1 MPNTLIPIQTYTLTS
16 SASSITFSNIPQ
28 NYTDLKIVV
37 SARNASTNT
46 GYERLS
52 MSMQL
57 NGSTSTF
64 TSRFLSSSN
73 PPSSFSY
80 SNGTIGWLP
89 AADAAANTFSNT
101 EITILNYTSSNNKS
115 FYVDNAQT
123 NNTTDY
129 NKFNISLGSLL
140 WSTASAITSV
150 GFTFESGTSIVAGS
164 TFTLYGISNGVKA
177 TGGTITV
184 AGGYAYHTF
193 TSTGSFLPSQKITNA
208 EVLVIAGGGGG
219 GRRHSGGGGAGGLS
233 YGTSQ
238 SFIAGQSYTAL
249 VGAGGAGGATSSS
262 GTTGGNSVIGQVIS
276 NGGGAG
282 IGGASKSVAIGGS
295 GGGSADYGSSATV
308 GGTANQGN
316 TGGATGY
323 GNNGGAGKDNGSNS
337 LAAGGGGGSG
347 AVGQNA
353 PSTTQPGNGGIGLSN
368 WSAWH
373 AITGTGVLSSGLYYI
388 AAGGGGSSFNQS
400 GFGTGGIG
408 GGGAGSSTG
417 AATSGTANT
426 GSGGGGQGDDN
437 SASGSGGSGL
447 VIVRYPLS

>member
-1 MPNTLIPIQTYTLTS
+1 MPNTLIPIQTYTLS
-16 SASSITFSNIPQ
+16 STTASVTFSNIPQ

-37 SARNASTNT
+37 SARNSGSSTPDLWIRMNGLTT
-46 GYERLS
+46 GYSGRFLS
-52 MSMQL
+52 G
-57 NGSTSTF
+57 NGASAGSGTRSVSAWAVGVVGSSSTTSSTF
-64 TSRFLSSSN
+64 TNQEVYIPNYSSSN
-73 PPSSFSY
+73 PKSVSSDSVQ
-80 SNGTIGWLP
+80 
-89 AADAAANTFSNT
+89 
-101 EITILNYTSSNNKS
+101 E
-115 FYVDNAQT
+115 DNA
-123 NNTTDY
+123 TTAY
-129 NKFNISLGSLL
+129 MYIFANLQS
-140 WSTASAITSV
+140 STAAITSL
-150 GFTFESGTSIVAGS
+150 TCLLEDSTSFLSGS

-177 TGGTITV
+177 TGGTLTV

-193 TSTGSFLPSQKITNA
+193 TSTGSFLPSQQIKGA
-208 EVLVIAGGGGG
+208 EVLVVAGGGGG
-219 GRRHSGGGGAGGLS
+219 ARRHGGGGGAGGLS
-233 YGTSQ
+233 YGAYQT
-238 SFIAGQSYTAL
+238 FNAGQTYTAL

-282 IGGASKSVAIGGS
+282 VGGASKSLAIGGS
-295 GGGSADYGSSATV
+295 GGGSADYGTSATV

-316 TGGATGY
+316 TGGAIGY

-337 LAAGGGGGSG
+337 LASGGGGGSG

-353 PSTTQPGNGGIGLSN
+353 PTTTQPGNGGIGLST
-368 WSAWH
+368 WSTWH
-373 AITGTGVLSSGLYYI
+373 SITGTGVLSSGLYYI

-400 GFGTGGIG
+400 AFGTGGIG

-447 VIVRYPLS
+447 IIIRYPIS

>member
-1 MPNTLIPIQTYTLTS
+1 MPNTLIPIQTYTLSAT
-16 SASSITFSNIPQ
+16 ASSVTFSNIPQ
-28 NYTDLKIVV
+28 NYTDLKLVV
-37 SARNASTNT
+37 SGRTDAAQGVTQLSFNGLTTNLSSRIIYGIGSGTPGSVSYASVIRAGYIVGTDYTAST
-46 GYERLS
+46 
-52 MSMQL
+52 
-57 NGSTSTF
+57 F
-64 TSRFLSSSN
+64 
-73 PPSSFSY
+73 
-80 SNGTIGWLP
+80 
-89 AADAAANTFSNT
+89 ANN
-101 EITILNYTSSNNKS
+101 EIYIPNYTSSSNKS
-115 FYVDNAQT
+115 VSIDSVGENNAT
-123 NNTTDY
+123 EVY
-129 NKFNISLGSLL
+129 SSLNAGL
-140 WSTASAITSV
+140 WAASAAITSLTLTV
-150 GFTFESGTSIVAGS
+150 LNNSTGAAANFVTNS

-177 TGGTITV
+177 TGGTLTV

-193 TSTGSFLPSQKITNA
+193 TSTGSFLPSQKITGA
-208 EVLVIAGGGGG
+208 EVLVVAGGGGG
-219 GRRHSGGGGAGGLS
+219 ARRHGGGGGAGGLS

-295 GGGSADYGSSATV
+295 GGGSADYGTSATV

-437 SASGSGGSGL
+437 NASGSGGSGL